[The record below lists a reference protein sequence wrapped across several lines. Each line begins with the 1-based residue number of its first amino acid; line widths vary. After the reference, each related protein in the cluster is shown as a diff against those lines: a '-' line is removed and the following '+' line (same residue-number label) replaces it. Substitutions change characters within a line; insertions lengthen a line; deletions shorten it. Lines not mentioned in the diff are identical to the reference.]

1 MSSEAAKSSPSRG
14 RKIQTAFSFFLCRLD
29 TVPFSA
35 SEFIPWH
42 PHAWFTHSSD
52 DTAWRFLKDFPLCCA
67 YSTRMNA
74 RCIPLFAAACLLL
87 AGCHESPPQT
97 ADTSSSPHD
106 QAVAANQL
114 FLNQK
119 NFDPWVLKSTDPNNP
134 IPFYS
139 ASGNFGFLYT
149 ANGTIGAAYQSG
161 SYANGQLAS
170 ASLDK
175 NPAQGKEG
183 THTQTLD
190 MKGGTFTTQPQV
202 FLGESR
208 PAHER
213 LPVDWPKLWQTS
225 DIVIQGDP
233 EAQQVTH
240 ANLFYLLSSTYPG
253 STASIPPMGLSSDIY
268 GGHIFWDAEVW
279 MLPALL
285 VQHPDYAKSIIDYR
299 FKLLGQAKKNAKM
312 HGFVGAEYPW
322 ESADTGA
329 EMAPAE
335 FAQERHITA
344 DVGWAAWQYYL
355 WTGDKTYLA
364 KEGWP
369 VLSATAAYWVSRV
382 SKGTDGKYHVLKVL
396 SPDETAG
403 VVNDDAYT
411 NGVAQANLRAAA
423 AAAKTLGQPADP
435 RWKTIADG
443 LYFPQDKLLGIPAEN
458 AASMTDRFSAKQAD
472 TLLLIYP
479 LNKPFD
485 PQTVG
490 RMLDFYST
498 HTIKNGPAMTA
509 SMQAIVAA
517 KLGRGQASLDQ
528 FHDSYRPFERGPWD
542 AFAEKRTSNRVYFC
556 TGMGGCLQSV
566 LYGFAGLQ
574 VAEAGQ
580 TAAGTKIA
588 GDGTAALYADPHLPP
603 GWGGLTVRG
612 VRFHGKAYT
621 VAIAPDNKVTVR

>member
-1 MSSEAAKSSPSRG
+1 MQE
-14 RKIQTAFSFFLCRLD
+14 SFRL
-29 TVPFSA
+29 
-35 SEFIPWH
+35 
-42 PHAWFTHSSD
+42 
-52 DTAWRFLKDFPLCCA
+52 CA

-74 RCIPLFAAACLLL
+74 RCTPFVAAACLLL
-87 AGCHESPPQT
+87 AGCHQT
-97 ADTSSSPHD
+97 PSLPTDTSPSPHD
-106 QAVAANQL
+106 EAAAANQL

-119 NFDPWVLKSTDPNNP
+119 TFDPWVLTNSNPSNP
-134 IPFYS
+134 ISFYQS
-139 ASGNFGFLYT
+139 DGRIGFLVAASGSPATG
-149 ANGTIGAAYQSG
+149 YQSG
-161 SYANGQLAS
+161 HYSNGQLSPVTGIGLSNLVKLMTNEA
-170 ASLDK
+170 AVA
-175 NPAQGKEG
+175 NQVYQ
-183 THTQTLD
+183 QTLD
-190 MKGGTFTTQPQV
+190 MKKAQLTTRQTADKATSS
-202 FLGESR
+202 FHAELKR
-208 PAHER
+208 
-213 LPVDWPKLWQTS
+213 DWPKLWQTS

-253 STASIPPMGLSSDIY
+253 SDHSIPPMGLSSDIY

-279 MLPALL
+279 MMPALI

-299 FKLLGQAKKNAKM
+299 FKLLGQAKKNAQM
-312 HGFVGAEYPW
+312 HGFAGAEYPW

-329 EMAPAE
+329 EMTSPE

-355 WTGDKTYLA
+355 WTGDKNYL
-364 KEGWP
+364 KTEGWP

-382 SKGTDGKYHVLKVL
+382 TKSADGKYHILKVL

-411 NGVAQANLRAAA
+411 NGVVQANLRAAIS
-423 AAAKTLGQPADP
+423 AAKTLGQTADP
-435 RWKTIADG
+435 RWTAIADG
-443 LYFPQDKLLGIPAEN
+443 LYFPADKSRSIPAEN
-458 AASMTDRFSAKQAD
+458 AAPMTDRFSAKQAD

-485 PQTVG
+485 PQTAG
-490 RMLDFYST
+490 RMLDFYT
-498 HTIKNGPAMTA
+498 AHTIKNGPAMTG

-542 AFAEKRTSNRVYFC
+542 AFSEKRTSNRVYFC

-574 VAEAGQ
+574 VVEAGQ
-580 TAAGTKIA
+580 KGAGTKIA
-588 GDGTAALYADPHLPP
+588 GDGSAALYADPHLPP
-603 GWGGLTVRG
+603 GWGGLTVKG
-612 VRFHGKAYT
+612 VRFHSKSYD
-621 VAIAPDNKVTVR
+621 VAAAPGNKVSVTTK

>member
-1 MSSEAAKSSPSRG
+1 MKESSC
-14 RKIQTAFSFFLCRLD
+14 L
-29 TVPFSA
+29 
-35 SEFIPWH
+35 
-42 PHAWFTHSSD
+42 
-52 DTAWRFLKDFPLCCA
+52 CA

-74 RCIPLFAAACLLL
+74 RCIPFFAAACALLSSAL
-87 AGCHESPPQT
+87 LSGCHQTPLDTTAPPLPPNE
-97 ADTSSSPHD
+97 AD
-106 QAVAANQL
+106 AANQL
-114 FLNQK
+114 FLDQK
-119 NFDPWVLKSTDPNNP
+119 VFDPWKTNTGPNYPAIPAYISDGDTSSLVTVTD
-134 IPFYS
+134 
-139 ASGNFGFLYT
+139 T
-149 ANGTIGAAYQSG
+149 GTNVQTFQAGHYVG
-161 SYANGQLAS
+161 GQLQPTGTQV
-170 ASLDK
+170 LDADRV
-175 NPAQGKEG
+175 NDADGLG
-183 THTQTLD
+183 LS
-190 MKGGTFTTQPQV
+190 MR
-202 FLGESR
+202 LGEFDVFHDHGGHVR
-208 PAHER
+208 PFTAAKNHN
-213 LPVDWPKLWQTS
+213 WPHIWQTS

-253 STASIPPMGLSSDIY
+253 STASIPPMGLSSSIY

-299 FKLLGQAKKNAKM
+299 FKTLGQAKKNAKM
-312 HGFVGAEYPW
+312 HGFAGAEYPW

-335 FAQERHITA
+335 FALERHITA

-355 WTGDKTYLA
+355 WTGDKSYLA

-382 SKGTDGKYHVLKVL
+382 SKGADGKDHILKVL

-411 NGVAQANLRAAA
+411 NGVVQANLRAASS
-423 AAAKTLGQPADP
+423 AAKMLGQTSDP

-443 LYFPQDKLLGIPAEN
+443 LCFPTDKPRGIPSEN
-458 AASMTDRFSAKQAD
+458 DAPMTDRFAAKQAD

-479 LNKPFD
+479 LDKPFD
-485 PQTVG
+485 AQTAG
-490 RMLDFYST
+490 KMLDFYSA

-517 KLGRGQASLDQ
+517 KLGRGQDSLNQ

-574 VAEAGQ
+574 VIEDGQ
-580 TAAGTKIA
+580 KAIGTKIA
-588 GDGTAALYADPHLPP
+588 EDSGTSLYADPHLPP
-603 GWGGLTVRG
+603 GWTKLTIKG
-612 VRFHGKAYT
+612 VRFHGKAYD
-621 VAIAPDNKVTVR
+621 VAVAPGNEVSVTAQ

>member
-1 MSSEAAKSSPSRG
+1 LQES
-14 RKIQTAFSFFLCRLD
+14 
-29 TVPFSA
+29 
-35 SEFIPWH
+35 
-42 PHAWFTHSSD
+42 
-52 DTAWRFLKDFPLCCA
+52 FPLCA

-74 RCIPLFAAACLLL
+74 RCIPFVAAACLLL
-87 AGCHESPPQT
+87 TGCHQT
-97 ADTSSSPHD
+97 PSQTTDTPVSPHD
-106 QAVAANQL
+106 EAIAANQL

-119 NFDPWVLKSTDPNNP
+119 TFDPWVLTSTNP
-134 IPFYS
+134 DNKLPAYYVDGKVSELVAADNYVQQRFT
-139 ASGNFGFLYT
+139 GGLYR
-149 ANGTIGAAYQSG
+149 
-161 SYANGQLAS
+161 NGQLGDIGPHPEPLEEPSKSGYRQQYDLQKGTLSARNS
-170 ASLDK
+170 QASLGLYM
-175 NPAQGKEG
+175 PRQ
-183 THTQTLD
+183 
-190 MKGGTFTTQPQV
+190 
-202 FLGESR
+202 
-208 PAHER
+208 
-213 LPVDWPKLWQTS
+213 DWSQIWQTS

-253 STASIPPMGLSSDIY
+253 SDHSIPPMGLSSDIY

-279 MLPALL
+279 MMPALI

-299 FKLLGQAKKNAKM
+299 FKLLGQAKKNAQM
-312 HGFVGAEYPW
+312 HGFAGAEYPW

-329 EMAPAE
+329 EMTSPE

-355 WTGDKTYLA
+355 WTGDKNYL
-364 KEGWP
+364 KTEGWP

-382 SKGTDGKYHVLKVL
+382 TKSADGKYHILKVL

-411 NGVAQANLRAAA
+411 NGVVQANLRAAIS
-423 AAAKTLGQPADP
+423 AAKTLGQPADP

-443 LYFPQDKLLGIPAEN
+443 LYFPADKVRSIPAEN
-458 AASMTDRFSAKQAD
+458 AAPMTDRFSAKQAD

-485 PQTVG
+485 PQTEG
-490 RMLDFYST
+490 RMLDFYT
-498 HTIKNGPAMTA
+498 AHTIKNGPAMTA
-509 SMQAIVAA
+509 SMQAVVAA

-542 AFAEKRTSNRVYFC
+542 AFSEKRTSNRVYFC

-574 VAEAGQ
+574 VVEAGQ
-580 TAAGTKIA
+580 KGAGTKIA
-588 GDGTAALYADPHLPP
+588 GDGSAALYADPHLPP
-603 GWGGLTVRG
+603 GWGGLTVKG
-612 VRFHGKAYT
+612 VRFHSKSYD
-621 VAIAPDNKVTVR
+621 VAAAPGNKVSVTTK

>member
-1 MSSEAAKSSPSRG
+1 
-14 RKIQTAFSFFLCRLD
+14 
-29 TVPFSA
+29 
-35 SEFIPWH
+35 
-42 PHAWFTHSSD
+42 
-52 DTAWRFLKDFPLCCA
+52 
-67 YSTRMNA
+67 MNA
-74 RCIPLFAAACLLL
+74 RCIPLIAAACLLF
-87 AGCHESPPQT
+87 AGCHQAPSQT
-97 ADTSSSPHD
+97 TDAPSSPHD
-106 QAVAANQL
+106 EAVAANQL
-114 FLNQK
+114 FFNQK
-119 NFDPWVLKSTDPNNP
+119 TFDPWELKSKDPNVS
-134 IPFYS
+134 IPFY
-139 ASGNFGFLYT
+139 ASNGKRSYLLSPDGKIVGGFQ
-149 ANGTIGAAYQSG
+149 AGSYQSG
-161 SYANGQLAS
+161 ELRPLDQTELAD
-170 ASLDK
+170 AAK
-175 NPAQGKEG
+175 FGVKEG
-183 THTQTLD
+183 PAEPL
-190 MKGGTFTTQPQV
+190 PLI
-202 FLGESR
+202 LGEMKAGLFVIQSANAASPSLRYYSR
-208 PAHER
+208 RNWFHI
-213 LPVDWPKLWQTS
+213 WQTS

-253 STASIPPMGLSSDIY
+253 STYSIPPMGLSSDIY

-299 FKLLGQAKKNAKM
+299 FKLLGQAKRNAQA
-312 HGFVGAEYPW
+312 HGFSGAEYPW

-344 DVGWAAWQYYL
+344 DVGWAAWQYFL
-355 WTGDKTYLA
+355 WTGDKAYLA
-364 KEGWP
+364 KEGWQ

-382 SKGTDGKYHVLKVL
+382 SKGADGKYHILQVL

-403 VVNDDAYT
+403 VVSDDAYT
-411 NGVAQANLRAAA
+411 NGVVQANLRAAA
-423 AAAKTLGQPADP
+423 AAAKASGQTADP

-443 LYFPQDKLLGIPAEN
+443 LYFPADTLRGIPAEHD
-458 AASMTDRFSAKQAD
+458 APMTERFSAKQAD

-485 PQTVG
+485 APTAG
-490 RMLDFYST
+490 KMLDFYSA

-542 AFAEKRTSNRVYFC
+542 AFAEKRTSSRVYFC

-580 TAAGTKIA
+580 KAPGTTIA
-588 GDGTAALYADPHLPP
+588 TDGGVTLSADPHLPP
-603 GWGGLTVRG
+603 GWGRLTVKG
-612 VRFHGKAYT
+612 VRFHGKTYD
-621 VAIAPDNKVTVR
+621 VSIAPGNKVSAAAK